1 MYMNLE
7 TMSHDQAV
15 SSHAPER
22 YLLGEL
28 DAAERDAFEGHYFD
42 CNACFDEIK
51 KGSQFLSYS
60 REMLDPQPE
69 KTGLAALLGDLR
81 RPAPAFVSA
90 ALLMALGL
98 GTYQQVQIADARKP
112 KVEAHVFVPGTQKG
126 GAAGDKAFKVV
137 SISRKSALS
146 LSLDFTPKSEYDSY
160 QAQIITESGKVKYM
174 LPVSLRP
181 GEYSITIGVPPNALE
196 AGKYSVVI
204 RGVPHNGSPVE
215 LTSGAFEL
223 QFVD

>member
-1 MYMNLE
+1 MNLE

-42 CNACFDEIK
+42 CTACFEEIK

-60 REMLDPQPE
+60 REVLDPQPE

-90 ALLMALGL
+90 ALLLAMGL

-126 GAAGDKAFKVV
+126 AADKAFKSV
-137 SISRKSALS
+137 SISRKSGLS
-146 LSLDFTPKSEYDSY
+146 LSIDFTPKSEYESY
-160 QAQIITESGKVKYM
+160 QAQIITESGKVKYTV
-174 LPVSLRP
+174 PVSLRP
-181 GEYSITIGVPPNALE
+181 GEYSVTIGLPPNALE
-196 AGKYSVVI
+196 AGKYSVAI
-204 RGVPHNGSPVE
+204 QGLPHKGSPVE

>member
-28 DAAERDAFEGHYFD
+28 GAAERDAVEGHYFD
-42 CNACFDEIK
+42 CTACFEEIK

-60 REMLDPQPE
+60 RDVLDPHPE

-90 ALLMALGL
+90 ALLVAMGL

-112 KVEAHVFVPGTQKG
+112 KVEASFFVPQDQR
-126 GAAGDKAFKVV
+126 GAAKAISV
-137 SISRKSALS
+137 SRKARLS
-146 LSLDFTPKSEYDSY
+146 LSPDFTPNSQS
-160 QAQIITESGKVKYM
+160 ARTR
-174 LPVSLRP
+174 L
-181 GEYSITIGVPPNALE
+181 SI
-196 AGKYSVVI
+196 
-204 RGVPHNGSPVE
+204 
-215 LTSGAFEL
+215 
-223 QFVD
+223 

>member
-1 MYMNLE
+1 MDMNLE

-42 CNACFDEIK
+42 CTACFEEIK

-60 REMLDPQPE
+60 REVLDPEPE

-90 ALLMALGL
+90 ALLLALGL
-98 GTYQQVQIADARKP
+98 GTYQQVQIADARRP
-112 KVEAHVFVPGTQKG
+112 RVEASFFVPNDVK
-126 GAAGDKAFKVV
+126 GAAKVISV
-137 SISRKSALS
+137 SRKSQLS
-146 LSLDFTPKSEYDSY
+146 LSADFTPRSEFTAYR
-160 QAQIITESGKVKYM
+160 AKIVAESGKVEYT
-174 LPVSLRP
+174 LPLAA
-181 GEYSITIGVPPNALE
+181 GQTGYSITIGLPASALR
-196 AGKYSVVI
+196 AGKHFLVI
-204 RGVPHNGSPVE
+204 EGQKSDGSMTE
-215 LTSGAFEL
+215 LHHGSFDL